1 MAENIG
7 EAQIAIE
14 IALDKLRS
22 QLLQAQV
29 DVENTIAQTKKDIE
43 LNVKTNID
51 GQLQSQMDSINNTFE
66 SAKESVKDFS
76 NQGAESFDELSE
88 AAVEYTGSVSVME
101 SVMAMFGGS
110 MVATAGVAAVVVIVI
125 AELVVA
131 FIAIKKYTEDVI
143 EKVKLYIGQNE
154 ELTGAIQS
162 VKDAALVLVDGI
174 KEIYDALV
182 DKAAKAIFE
191 FIKGLVETWKEM
203 NNTTG
208 AGNNLLASLK
218 DLMSSGL
225 TAVMRIVDSV
235 IGVFKAFTGQTE
247 DSKSKVQDLTTVLN
261 IAAGVLDAVSW
272 VLDKVSR
279 GIQVMGNWASG
290 AVSKLQ
296 PVLTMIRDILSGIA
310 NLAASGLGTIFG
322 FSSSGNTTSTNS
334 GFVGPDQGNY
344 KQQYD
349 TEAGPG
355 NQEGKNEYNQRSN
368 KTSSK
373 SGSSGTGKEKEVDL
387 VKEEKKLLD
396 EIIDLRED
404 QLTIV
409 DKLITLGQAD
419 LQQRDELISA
429 YLNEL
434 EAKRSS
440 LQYGENIQTAEEKIL
455 SLKIEQKKS
464 YDDIIKQQQDSY
476 NEIIKKAGKETESI
490 KEYLKNNT
498 EAEARLNQ
506 LKIQNEGDET
516 RIALANLDE
525 KYRKEVQ
532 NINSLKIAEE
542 QKQKL
547 LKQLEIKNIKEV
559 EQIHRDE
566 SNKSLTVI
574 QAGFDGVRNYL
585 QIGFTNM
592 WKAVFGE
599 VNSLFEALMASIYEK
614 LIDLASNSVFQA
626 ILDVLGGA
634 TGIGGFFGGLI
645 SGAVGWIAGLFA
657 DGGYTGD
664 GKDDEVAGIVHKN
677 EFVVS
682 SSGTSIPGNR
692 ELLEAMNR
700 GEDVASLIGRAE
712 RRSENAEFIRASAFG
727 QITSGLSGGEKS
739 VNINLGG
746 ISVSAKLQKLTGLSE
761 NDWIE
766 TMDQEILPQISKA
779 LKRAG
784 KEVMDSTLS

>member
-51 GQLQSQMDSINNTFE
+51 GQLQSQMDSISSTFE
-66 SAKESVKDFS
+66 SAKESVKEYS
-76 NQGAESFDELSE
+76 NQGAESFDEMGE
-88 AAVEYTGSVSVME
+88 AAVMLTAETSTLS
-101 SVMAMFGGS
+101 SITALFGGS
-110 MVATAGVAAVVVIVI
+110 LAATAGVAAVVVIVI

-131 FIAIKKYTEDVI
+131 FIAIKKFTEDVI
-143 EKVKLYIGQNE
+143 EKVKLYVGQNE
-154 ELTGAIQS
+154 ELTDAIQS

-174 KEIYDALV
+174 KEIYNALV

-355 NQEGKNEYNQRSN
+355 NQEGKNEYNQRST

-419 LQQRDELISA
+419 MQQRNEIITA
-429 YLNEL
+429 YLSEL

-440 LQYGENIQTAEEKIL
+440 LLYAENIQTAEEKVL

-490 KEYLKNNT
+490 KDYLKNNT
-498 EAEARLNQ
+498 EAEARLKQ

-542 QKQKL
+542 LKQKL
-547 LKQLEIKNIKEV
+547 LKELQIKNTKEV
-559 EQIHRDE
+559 HDINDRETKYGLVAIE
-566 SNKSLTVI
+566 S
-574 QAGFDGVRNYL
+574 GFGAV
-585 QIGFTNM
+585 QSAIGSGFRNM
-592 WKAVFGE
+592 WRSVFGE
-599 VNSLFEALMASIYEK
+599 VNSLFEVLIENIYES
-614 LIDLASNSVFQA
+614 LIQLAASA
-626 ILDVLGGA
+626 IFKTIIKALSGGGA
-634 TGIGGFFGGLI
+634 GFLSF
-645 SGAVGWIAGLFA
+645 LFA

-664 GKDDEVAGIVHKN
+664 GRDDEPAGIVHRN

-682 SSGTSIPGNR
+682 APGTSIPGNR